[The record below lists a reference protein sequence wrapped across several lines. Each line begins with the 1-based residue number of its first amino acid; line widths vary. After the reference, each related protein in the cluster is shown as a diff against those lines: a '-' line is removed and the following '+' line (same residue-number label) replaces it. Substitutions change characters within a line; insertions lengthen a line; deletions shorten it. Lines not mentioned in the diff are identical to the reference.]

1 MDGGAWW
8 AAVHGVARSRTR
20 LKRLSSSSSRRHIAV
35 TVVVIVQSLSCVGL
49 FETPWTAARQTSL
62 SITNSWSL
70 LKLMS
75 IESVLPS
82 NHLHFCRP
90 LLLLPSSL
98 QALGSFPMSW
108 LFTSGGQSIG
118 ASASV
123 LLIFRVDSVIY
134 NAPKLKQQVTVQI
147 TGCYFSFVAM

>member
-1 MDGGAWW
+1 MLLEISIETTPTPHLQKKKTNSYFWDEKDLE
-8 AAVHGVARSRTR
+8 VKFLPPSLLFCCCSVVSDSLRPHGLQHT
-20 LKRLSSSSSRRHIAV
+20 
-35 TVVVIVQSLSCVGL
+35 
-49 FETPWTAARQTSL
+49 L

-82 NHLHFCRP
+82 NHLHFCHP
-90 LLLLPSSL
+90 LLLLPSSF
-98 QALGSFPMSW
+98 QASGSFPMSW

-118 ASASV
+118 ASPSV
-123 LLIFRVDSVIY
+123 LLTFRVDSVIY